1 MQAAQPKGRV
11 SVTDGDD
18 AFTKVD
24 TQRAAGQLQ
33 PGEVADAVN
42 QRFEFGEAWPRLGVA
57 KQAWGGSYPN
67 LVDGDALSVAATDP
81 GPPVVYFST
90 QTVPGFVIGQT
101 YEWIQDVA
109 DTLSTGKTGNYT
121 ASGTIYTSGQTFVAT
136 ATTYYLI
143 KTSAANWSV
152 GGFYWTDT
160 ITLAGP
166 GDPLAFQ
173 RFNDPDGVDNLVL
186 FTDGW
191 RTAGDGGRGRA
202 WRVKS
207 GSTPSEIPL
216 NGQDIYSTTR
226 LVQAYNGLLAF
237 RHGNERHYFI
247 ASNVNTGTDVI
258 TLHCVPSWNIGDEVI
273 FNIADQTSSLVGTS
287 PPNVGAAY
295 YVGDNGTTSTAI
307 AASVVSVTL
316 HTTRAG
322 ALANT
327 GKLDYSAAVG
337 KFYLERAA
345 TSPGYFGNGAPPLLM
360 QPNATQTCFEA
371 GFAALDTTARITATN
386 TATTVVAV
394 NHRFIPGD
402 AVVFG
407 TTTYFTAGT
416 KYVRPRNDNEFTVH
430 ATQDAALANS
440 AAIAAAA
447 SGSDAVQRV
456 GASALALPPAN
467 EAIYYKNR
475 IVALGDK
482 NVTIGDI
489 LDPLRCT
496 PFMNTLPTNQGESD
510 RPVTITPLS
519 QDAILILKENSIVA
533 ITGLSGDSSG
543 WAEQSITRE
552 YGCAAALTSIIV
564 GADVWLLSR
573 RGVMSV
579 TQTAQGILQ
588 GVTDSVSRPMKD
600 YLDRVDWANVSGACA
615 ATWDNRYFIAV
626 PSKGQTDTIKN
637 DMVLVYNFLNG
648 GWEGMW
654 EGDDLEVY
662 AFARHQVYGE
672 ERLCFVDYSGQV
684 CYLHEA
690 WTDSG
695 DTAIATSLTTR
706 EYWQGQR
713 VLTTRVDLN
722 WDTQQ
727 PSLTVKAQSPGY
739 NELTTLRS
747 GITYDATR
755 YTRFNAGTY
764 DPATSTDA
772 TYAVAHRED
781 YSTTPEELLVGNPDA
796 HQNMQE
802 RATARVD
809 DVGLQIIVTN
819 AQGSARLMTLQV
831 QGFTKPRSH
840 KRRT

>member
-1 MQAAQPKGRV
+1 MQATAPKGRL

-24 TQRAAGQLQ
+24 THRAPGQLQ
-33 PGEVADAVN
+33 PTEVAAATN

-57 KQAWGGSYPN
+57 KQAWGATAADM
-67 LVDGDALSVAATDP
+67 VDGDSLFALAVS
-81 GPPVVYFST
+81 GPPDVYYAV
-90 QTVPGFVIGQT
+90 QTVTGFVVGQT
-101 YEWIQDVA
+101 YIWTKSTA
-109 DTLSTGKTGNYT
+109 DTLSTGLTGSYT
-121 ASGTIYTSGQTFVAT
+121 ASGTVLTESQSFIAT

-143 KTSAANWSV
+143 KTAASSWSSS
-152 GGFYWTDT
+152 GFYWQDT
-160 ITLAGP
+160 ITLGNS
-166 GDPLAFQ
+166 PLAFQ
-173 RFNDPDGVDNLVL
+173 RFNDPDGVDTLVL
-186 FTDGW
+186 CTDEW
-191 RTAGDGGRGRA
+191 RTSTDGGRGRA
-202 WRVKS
+202 WRVQS
-207 GSTPSEIPL
+207 GATPTEIPL
-216 NGQDIYSTTR
+216 NGHDVYGTTR

-247 ASNVNTGTDVI
+247 DSDVNTTTDVI
-258 TLHCVPSWNIGDEVI
+258 TLHCVPSWNIGDLVT
-273 FNIADQTSSLVGTS
+273 FNLASDEATLVGS
-287 PPNVGAAY
+287 SSPNVGAPY
-295 YVGDNGTTSTAI
+295 YVGDNGATSTAI
-307 AASVVSVTL
+307 AASVTAVTL
-316 HTTRAG
+316 HTTRSG

-327 GKLDYSAAVG
+327 GKLNYSAALG

-345 TSPGYFGNGAPPLLM
+345 TNPGYFGNGAPPLLM

-416 KYVRPRNDNEFTVH
+416 KYVRPLNDNEFTVH
-430 ATQDAALANS
+430 ATQDEALANS
-440 AAIAAAA
+440 GAIAASA
-447 SGSDAVQRV
+447 SGTDAVQKV
-456 GASALALPPAN
+456 GASALPLPSAK

-482 NVTIGDI
+482 NVTIGDV

-519 QDAILILKENSIVA
+519 QDAVLILKENSIVA
-533 ITGLSGDSSG
+533 LTGLAGDSSG

-573 RGVMSV
+573 RGIMSV

-588 GVTDSVSRPMKD
+588 GVTESVSRAMKR
-600 YLDRVDWANVSGACA
+600 YLERVDWANAGGACA
-615 ATWDNRYFIAV
+615 GTWDNRYFIAL
-626 PSKGQTDTIKN
+626 PTKGQTGLIKN
-637 DMVLVYNFLNG
+637 DMVLVYNFLNQ

-690 WTDSG
+690 WTDSNNL
-695 DTAIATSLTTR
+695 AIATSLTTR
-706 EYWQGQR
+706 EYWNNQR

-722 WDTQQ
+722 WDTQA
-727 PSLTVKAQSPGY
+727 PAITVQTQSPGY

-755 YTRFNAGTY
+755 YTRFGAGTY
-764 DPATSTDA
+764 DAATSTET
-772 TYAVAHRED
+772 TYAVANRED
-781 YSTTPEELLVGNPDA
+781 YSTTPQELLVGNPDA

-809 DVGLQIIVTN
+809 DVGCQVIISN
-819 AQGSARLMTLQV
+819 ASGSARLKNLQL
-831 QGFTKPRSH
+831 QGTTKPRSH